1 METVTDFIILG
12 SKITADG
19 DCTHEIKWCL
29 LLGRKLRTKLDS
41 ILKSRDIALPT
52 KVHLVKAMIF
62 SVVMYRCESWTK
74 KKAECQR
81 IDAFVVLEKTLE
93 SLLDCK
99 EIQSINPKGSQSWI
113 FIGRTDSGTEA
124 PIFWPPDVRN
134 ILTGKDAEARKDWRQ
149 EEKGKTEDKMVGW
162 HHQLSGHEFEQAL
175 GVGDRQGSVACCSP
189 WGCKW
194 LSNWT
199 ELIQGTSWEI
209 LGWMK
214 HKAESRLPGE
224 ISTTSDMQM
233 IPL

>member
-29 LLGRKLRTKLDS
+29 LLGRKLRTNLDS

-162 HHQLSGHEFEQAL
+162 HHQLPELAQTHVHWVHLILCHPLSPPAL
-175 GVGDRQGSVACCSP
+175 SLSQHQGVFQWVGSSNKVA
-189 WGCKW
+189 
-194 LSNWT
+194 N
-199 ELIQGTSWEI
+199 I
-209 LGWMK
+209 LEVQLQHQSFQWIL
-214 HKAESRLPGE
+214 RVDFL
-224 ISTTSDMQM
+224 
-233 IPL
+233 